1 MSTQEITT
9 IAKTAP
15 STPSTP
21 LPSTAIVSHA
31 GRAQP
36 VYKTNIPEPAP
47 QQILE
52 EDDYTEAL
60 SKIIERDFFPDIAKL
75 KRQHEYLDALAMNDT
90 QRIQA
95 AARDLAGNDTPLTQR
110 RLRTPGNLR
119 DIHPFVLVFNIRL
132 W

>member
-1 MSTQEITT
+1 MSTQEIT
-9 IAKTAP
+9 IIDKTAP
-15 STPSTP
+15 SIPSTS

-36 VYKTNIPEPAP
+36 DYKTNIPAPAP

-110 RLRTPGNLR
+110 RLRTPGNSR
-119 DIHPFVLVFNIRL
+119 DIHLF
-132 W
+132 